1 MKKITLETAE
11 LLAEKLRCNEL
22 NFSKNEP
29 VSIKTVLRKLNI
41 LTIFRPL
48 SENVWGVSL
57 ITPDKKHKF
66 ILVNSNISIGAQNYT
81 VAHELF
87 HLYFD
92 ENPKPH
98 LCGHEHNEPTERSAN
113 IFASVFLLPK
123 EGILKNIS
131 HEEIINKKVKIDTCL
146 RLEQLYEVSH
156 KTFIL
161 RLKELNIIS
170 SSCFEKL
177 QNLSIKKEASLRG
190 YDDSLYSRGNENL
203 IIGDFGS
210 KARQLYE
217 MEKIS
222 EGHYLELLN
231 LINYGK
237 S

>member
-1 MKKITLETAE
+1 M
-11 LLAEKLRCNEL
+11 
-22 NFSKNEP
+22 
-29 VSIKTVLRKLNI
+29 RKLNI

-48 SENVWGVSL
+48 SENVWGLSL

-98 LCGHEHNEPTERSAN
+98 LCGQEHNEPTERSAN
-113 IFASVFLLPK
+113 IFASVFMLPK

-131 HEEIINKKVKIDTCL
+131 HEEIINKEVKIDTCL

>member
-11 LLAEKLRCNEL
+11 LLAEKLRYDEL

-48 SENVWGVSL
+48 SENVWGLSL

-98 LCGHEHNEPTERSAN
+98 LCGQEHNEPTERSAN
-113 IFASVFLLPK
+113 IFASVFMLPK

-131 HEEIINKKVKIDTCL
+131 HEEIINKEVKIDTCL

-237 S
+237 N

>member
-1 MKKITLETAE
+1 MKKITLEIAE
-11 LLAEKLRCNEL
+11 LLAEKLRCDEL

-48 SENVWGVSL
+48 SENVWGLSL

-98 LCGHEHNEPTERSAN
+98 LCGQEHNEPTERSAN
-113 IFASVFLLPK
+113 IFASVFMLPK

-131 HEEIINKKVKIDTCL
+131 HEEIINKEVKIDTCL

>member
-1 MKKITLETAE
+1 M
-11 LLAEKLRCNEL
+11 
-22 NFSKNEP
+22 
-29 VSIKTVLRKLNI
+29 
-41 LTIFRPL
+41 
-48 SENVWGVSL
+48 
-57 ITPDKKHKF
+57 
-66 ILVNSNISIGAQNYT
+66 
-81 VAHELF
+81 
-87 HLYFD
+87 
-92 ENPKPH
+92 
-98 LCGHEHNEPTERSAN
+98 
-113 IFASVFLLPK
+113 

-131 HEEIINKKVKIDTCL
+131 HEEIINKEVKIDTCL

-237 S
+237 N